1 MRVEEKGAI
10 TEETRIEREDCC
22 HHKLLHQ
29 DLNRPNLFSAVC
41 YVFCCAFSYHHTI
54 FTRILVN
61 ISPRHNLYRSHVENP
76 VMNTRKSLCYEAGV
90 SPCIA
95 VGSRA
100 ASGAVHLAHGK
111 REVEQNQGPHAG
123 PA

>member
-1 MRVEEKGAI
+1 QKHQCIFVYAYVCSMCKRENPIAVAPKLLVFFLLSNENRKKGGI
-10 TEETRIEREDCC
+10 TEETRIEREDC

-29 DLNRPNLFSAVC
+29 DLNRPNLFSTVC

-76 VMNTRKSLCYEAGV
+76 ALR
-90 SPCIA
+90 
-95 VGSRA
+95 
-100 ASGAVHLAHGK
+100 
-111 REVEQNQGPHAG
+111 
-123 PA
+123 